1 MKVSL
6 AQKNHEPQ
14 CAPKYDQLKASILSD
29 YVPISTTLIDDN
41 GKKRF
46 DTRYSDTE
54 QFKPSCKLISHK
66 ESDEQYN
73 PRGKKYIPG
82 QPYCA
87 REIENQKKRY
97 IESEAT
103 RRSETATLPTV
114 EWTTKKTVLMSDG
127 NPAYKKESKDFDMES
142 YMCQKQRIKSE
153 LQQRNYIGTATPGDK
168 AYYEADREPGFY
180 AKGGLVTGSTISVKK
195 SGKPTL
201 KKNESNSNKSLGVKL
216 GETYEEKVKKKEKKH
231 DVDEVK
237 YLTIATEEAGEAV
250 PSWEEKTGMFLIRPE
265 DEKY

>member
-1 MKVSL
+1 MKVSI
-6 AQKNHEPQ
+6 AQKNHEPS

-29 YVPISTTLIDDN
+29 YIPISTTLIDDN

-46 DTRYSDTE
+46 DARYSDTE

-66 ESDEQYN
+66 EHDDQYD
-73 PRGKKYIPG
+73 PRGKKYLPG
-82 QPYCA
+82 QGYCA

-103 RRSETATLPTV
+103 RRSETAVLPSVT
-114 EWTTKKTVLMSDG
+114 WTTKKTVLMENG

-153 LQQRNYIGTATPGDK
+153 FQQRNFIGTAAPGDK

-180 AKGGLVTGSTISVKK
+180 AKGGLVIGSTIAIKK

-201 KKNESNSNKSLGVKL
+201 KKNEANANKSLGVKL
-216 GETYEEKVKKKEKKH
+216 GETYEVKVKKREQKH

-237 YLTIATEEAGEAV
+237 YLTVLENRTYDDRYL
-250 PSWEEKTGMFLIRPE
+250 F
-265 DEKY
+265 